1 MRAAVYKGEQV
12 LQVEELPDPTPG
24 SNQVVMRVK
33 YSAICGTD
41 VHAFMYDLAQPG
53 AVMGHEYT
61 GTIVDVG
68 PDVSRW
74 RIGDRVVGGGGHPPP
89 GGGSATR
96 TNPRFNYRTM
106 GFQQNPRP
114 RGYAEYVLL
123 DEWEPTPV
131 PDDVTDEQAALCEPC
146 AVTVHAVRLSD
157 VKLGDSVLVLGA
169 GPIGLLC
176 MQTARAA
183 GATTVIVSEP
193 APGRAE
199 AAQRLGADAV
209 LNPTDADFEARV
221 VELTGGAGPQV
232 VFECAAA
239 PSTLEQ
245 GLDLCARGGQV
256 VMIAIAWEP
265 TPVVPPNWM
274 AREVRMQ
281 SSFGT
286 LPEDWRIALDL
297 MRTGRVSVDH
307 MLSGANFVPLEGIQ
321 GAFESLCN
329 PTTELQ
335 MVVEL

>member
-1 MRAAVYKGEQV
+1 MRAAVYQGEQV
-12 LQVEELPDPTPG
+12 LQVEELPDPTPSAG
-24 SNQVVMRVK
+24 QVVMRVK

-53 AVMGHEYT
+53 TVMGHEYT

-68 PDVSRW
+68 PGVTRW
-74 RIGDRVVGGGGHPPP
+74 QAGDRVVGGGGHPPP

-96 TNPRFNYRTM
+96 RHPRFNYRTM
-106 GFQQNPRP
+106 GFQQNTRP
-114 RGYAEYVLL
+114 RGYAEYALL

-157 VKLGDSVLVLGA
+157 IKLGDAALVLGA

-199 AAQRLGADAV
+199 AARRLGADAV
-209 LNPTDADFEARV
+209 LNPTDPDFETQV

-239 PSTLEQ
+239 PATLEQ

-265 TPVVPPNWM
+265 TPVIPPNWM

-286 LPEDWRIALDL
+286 VPEDWRIALEL
-297 MRTGRVSVDH
+297 LRTGRVSVEH
-307 MLSGANFVPLEGIQ
+307 MLSSANFVPLEGIQ
-321 GAFESLCN
+321 GAFEALCR

>member
-1 MRAAVYKGEQV
+1 MHGREAMPSSSCWTSGSRRRFPTT
-12 LQVEELPDPTPG
+12 LPT
-24 SNQVVMRVK
+24 
-33 YSAICGTD
+33 
-41 VHAFMYDLAQPG
+41 
-53 AVMGHEYT
+53 
-61 GTIVDVG
+61 
-68 PDVSRW
+68 SR
-74 RIGDRVVGGGGHPPP
+74 
-89 GGGSATR
+89 
-96 TNPRFNYRTM
+96 
-106 GFQQNPRP
+106 
-114 RGYAEYVLL
+114 
-123 DEWEPTPV
+123 
-131 PDDVTDEQAALCEPC
+131 
-146 AVTVHAVRLSD
+146 RLSANPARSPSTRCACPH
-157 VKLGDSVLVLGA
+157 VKLGDAALVLGA

-176 MQTARAA
+176 LQTARAA

-199 AAQRLGADAV
+199 AARRLGADAV
-209 LNPTDADFEARV
+209 LNPADGDFAEQV

-297 MRTGRVSVDH
+297 MRTGRVSVEH
-307 MLSGANFVPLEGIQ
+307 MLTGTNFVPLEGIQ
-321 GAFESLCN
+321 GAFESLCH
-329 PTTELQ
+329 PTSELQ
-335 MVVEL
+335 MVVKL